1 MWIDKLFGGVLEIE
15 TPIGPRFLNLNF
27 LERVRLLWTFRHF
40 LSLPQQVLRSSELRL
55 IDRLAGENRFISQSA
70 IAEHDL
76 PVIGRVERQ
85 RVPIAADGVP
95 IGAQRVEGPRL
106 TDQGGLERVA

>member
-1 MWIDKLFGGVLEIE
+1 MWMEKLIGGVLELE
-15 TPIGPRFLNLNF
+15 TPIGPRFLDLKF

-55 IDRLAGENRFISQSA
+55 IERLTNENRFVAKSA
-70 IAEHDL
+70 IAEHDR

-85 RVPIAADGVP
+85 HAPSGSDGLL
-95 IGAQRVEGPRL
+95 IGGQRVETPSL
-106 TDQGGLERVA
+106 ATQDGLERAA